1 MSDERKIP
9 TETKLP
15 LWGVLTVFF
24 SLVITSG
31 SLLYANSTK
40 ASEKEL
46 DSFKM
51 NVKEIEVKFQG
62 LDKRTAVVETKIDSI
77 LEGVKNLNAKID
89 KGNEK

>member
-1 MSDERKIP
+1 MNYGKKSCND
-9 TETKLP
+9 TKLP

-77 LEGVKNLNAKID
+77 LEGVKSLNAKI
-89 KGNEK
+89 GNRNE